1 MSDNFKT
8 AKTALAKLHQDME
21 AISRL
26 PKPSYLSVIEQL
38 ERTMEPIRRQQLEIS
53 RALEMSGAASRIKE
67 IASANLH
74 WQEVIKQSTASSR
87 IAESLQAV
95 HRSWLDQLKPLQQ
108 EFSQLSQLQAS
119 AKLTLCDTSLRLAA
133 TERLMA
139 DIDFEAI
146 RSRFQIEMPVI
157 SGLESSIAHVATS
170 YGSLAE
176 SLREISDIT
185 RLPAF
190 VLPGATREIYTT
202 SFALETL
209 RPLDEWNEED
219 AETEIQLVAEAELET
234 LGCIALLQQVD
245 PVLARPYIGA
255 RDALRGNNADRARHI
270 LSSLR
275 ELWNHLLRR
284 LAPDESVAA
293 WIPGITDQKDL
304 LHEGKPTRRARVLYV
319 CRELNNDPL
328 TDFLMHDTRA
338 LVKLIELFNRVHE
351 LETELTDEQLRAIL
365 LKTDSWLMYILQ
377 IWAGGGW
384 QIVQRPCYSSIISK
398 MDGLPGN
405 RSEHVGFVDV
415 QE

>member
-1 MSDNFKT
+1 MSDDFKT

-21 AISRL
+21 AINRL
-26 PKPSYLSVIEQL
+26 ARPSYLGVIEQM
-38 ERTMEPIRRQQLEIS
+38 ERTLEPIRRQHLEVS
-53 RALEMSGAASRIKE
+53 RVLEMSGAVARMHE
-67 IASANLH
+67 IISANQH
-74 WQEVIKQSTASSR
+74 WQELIEQTTATSR
-87 IAESLQAV
+87 IADSLAAHQ
-95 HRSWLDQLKPLQQ
+95 SWLERLDFVRHD
-108 EFSQLSQLQAS
+108 FSHISQLQAS
-119 AKLTLCDTSLRLAA
+119 AKLALCDTSLQLTA

-139 DIDFEAI
+139 GIDFEVI
-146 RSRFQIEMPVI
+146 RNRFQIEIPVI
-157 SGLESSIAHVATS
+157 AGLESSIAHVASS

-209 RPLDEWNEED
+209 RPWDERDEEEV
-219 AETEIQLVAEAELET
+219 ETEIQLVAEAELET
-234 LGCIALLQQVD
+234 SGCIALLQQVD
-245 PVLARPYIGA
+245 PGLARPYIGA
-255 RDALRGNNADRARHI
+255 RDALHDNNADRARHI

-284 LAPDESVAA
+284 LAPDDLVAA
-293 WIPGITDQKDL
+293 WIPGVPNQKDL

-351 LETELTDEQLRAIL
+351 LETDLTDEQLRAIL

-377 IWAGGGW
+377 IS
-384 QIVQRPCYSSIISK
+384 V
-398 MDGLPGN
+398 GN
-405 RSEHVGFVDV
+405 FWFFEGFRGR
-415 QE
+415 

>member
-1 MSDNFKT
+1 MDIMSDDLKF
-8 AKTALAKLHQDME
+8 AKSALAKLHQDME
-21 AISRL
+21 TINRL
-26 PKPSYLSVIEQL
+26 AKPSYLSVIEQM
-38 ERTMEPIRRQQLEIS
+38 ERTLEPIRHQQLEIS
-53 RALEMSGAASRIKE
+53 RALEMSGAVARIKE
-67 IASANLH
+67 IAGANRH
-74 WQEVIKQSTASSR
+74 WQELIKQASATNR
-87 IAESLQAV
+87 IAESLAATHQ
-95 HRSWLDQLKPLQQ
+95 SWLERIKPSQHN
-108 EFSQLSQLQAS
+108 FSHLSQLQAS
-119 AKLTLCDTSLRLAA
+119 AKLALCDTSLRLAA

-139 DIDFEAI
+139 GIDFEAI
-146 RSRFQIEMPVI
+146 RSRFQTEIPLV
-157 SGLESSIAHVATS
+157 SGLESSIAHVAAS

-209 RPLDEWNEED
+209 RPWDERDED
-219 AETEIQLVAEAELET
+219 EAETEIQLVAEAELET
-234 LGCIALLQQVD
+234 SGCIALLQQVD
-245 PVLARPYIGA
+245 PGLARPYIGA
-255 RDALRGNNADRARHI
+255 RDALYGNNADRARHI

-284 LAPDESVAA
+284 LAPDDSVAA
-293 WIPGITDQKDL
+293 WIPGIANQKDL

-377 IWAGGGW
+377 LS
-384 QIVQRPCYSSIISK
+384 V
-398 MDGLPGN
+398 GN
-405 RSEHVGFVDV
+405 FYK
-415 QE
+415 

>member
-1 MSDNFKT
+1 MSDDLKT

-21 AISRL
+21 AINKL
-26 PKPSYLSVIEQL
+26 AKPSYLSVIEQM
-38 ERTMEPIRRQQLEIS
+38 ERTLEPIRRQHLELS
-53 RALEMSGAASRIKE
+53 SAFEMSGAMARIQE
-67 IASANLH
+67 IASANQH
-74 WQEVIKQSTASSR
+74 WQELIKQASATSR
-87 IAESLQAV
+87 IAESLSAAHQ
-95 HRSWLDQLKPLQQ
+95 SWLDTIKPIQHD
-108 EFSQLSQLQAS
+108 SSHLSQLQAS
-119 AKLTLCDTSLRLAA
+119 AKLALCDTSLRLAA

-139 DIDFEAI
+139 GIDFEAI
-146 RSRFQIEMPVI
+146 RGRFQIEIPVI
-157 SGLESSIAHVATS
+157 AGLESSIAHVAAS

-209 RPLDEWNEED
+209 RPWDDRDEDE

-234 LGCIALLQQVD
+234 SGCIALLQQVD
-245 PVLARPYIGA
+245 PGLARPYIGA
-255 RDALRGNNADRARHI
+255 RDALYGNNTDRARHI

-284 LAPDESVAA
+284 LAPDDLVAA
-293 WIPGITDQKDL
+293 WIPGVSNQKDL

-319 CRELNNDPL
+319 CRELNNEPL

-365 LKTDSWLMYILQ
+365 IRTDSWLMYILQ
-377 IWAGGGW
+377 I
-384 QIVQRPCYSSIISK
+384 SS
-398 MDGLPGN
+398 GN
-405 RSEHVGFVDV
+405 FHK
-415 QE
+415 

>member
-1 MSDNFKT
+1 MSDDLKT
-8 AKTALAKLHQDME
+8 AKTALAKLHQDMD
-21 AISRL
+21 AINRL
-26 PKPSYLSVIEQL
+26 ARPSYLKVIEQM
-38 ERTMEPIRRQQLEIS
+38 ERAMEPIRRQQLEIS
-53 RALEMSGAASRIKE
+53 RALEMSGAAARIQE
-67 IASANLH
+67 IASANQH
-74 WQEVIKQSTASSR
+74 WQELIKQASTTSR
-87 IAESLQAV
+87 IAESLSAAHQ
-95 HRSWLDQLKPLQQ
+95 SWIERIKPIQYDISH
-108 EFSQLSQLQAS
+108 FSQLQAS
-119 AKLTLCDTSLRLAA
+119 AKLDLCDTSLRLAA

-139 DIDFEAI
+139 GINFEAI

-157 SGLESSIAHVATS
+157 SGLESSIAHVTAS

-202 SFALETL
+202 SFAIEALCTW
-209 RPLDEWNEED
+209 DERED
-219 AETEIQLVAEAELET
+219 DDEAETEIQLVAEAELET
-234 LGCIALLQQVD
+234 SGCIALLQQVE
-245 PVLARPYIGA
+245 PGLARPYIGA
-255 RDALRGNNADRARHI
+255 RDALYGNNADRARHI

-284 LAPDESVAA
+284 LAPDDLVAA
-293 WIPGITDQKDL
+293 WIPGVPNQKDL

-377 IWAGGGW
+377 I
-384 QIVQRPCYSSIISK
+384 S
-398 MDGLPGN
+398 MGN
-405 RSEHVGFVDV
+405 F
-415 QE
+415 QK